1 MVNLVK
7 LCGMWVCLFSHFALV
22 SYNLIPAIFM
32 VFSMDWVCE
41 KFATMEVKSVGTFP
55 LILLKLA
62 LATPPPLPPLPP
74 QTKLNLEQNGWNQE
88 VKLSAFFCQNIARG
102 SGGGG
107 GKDDGMN
114 PKPNKTIV
122 LGSRI
127 LRNYCLEGLLHTVP
141 SSLVLHWRFSAT
153 IVFHFYCDSAKGAKK
168 WTTLLKKLT
177 VFWPFGRSW
186 TLETFPFSGIWPQ
199 RSRHCSHTPEG
210 IHLSLVWETLKQP
223 K

>member
-1 MVNLVK
+1 
-7 LCGMWVCLFSHFALV
+7 
-22 SYNLIPAIFM
+22 
-32 VFSMDWVCE
+32 
-41 KFATMEVKSVGTFP
+41 MEVKSVGTFP

-62 LATPPPLPPLPP
+62 TPSPPPTPN
-74 QTKLNLEQNGWNQE
+74 KVEFGAKWVN
-88 VKLSAFFCQNIARG
+88 LSAFFCQNIARG
-102 SGGGG
+102 SGGGGGGGG

-122 LGSRI
+122 LRSRI

-141 SSLVLHWRFSAT
+141 SSFVLHWRFSAT

>member
-7 LCGMWVCLFSHFALV
+7 LCGIWVCLFCFGKLQSHS
-22 SYNLIPAIFM
+22 SYFYGFLHGLGRKKRNPELFCNNGGQKCWDLSIDITKTSDP
-32 VFSMDWVCE
+32 S
-41 KFATMEVKSVGTFP
+41 P
-55 LILLKLA
+55 P
-62 LATPPPLPPLPP
+62 TPN
-74 QTKLNLEQNGWNQE
+74 KVEFGAKW

-102 SGGGG
+102 SGGGEG
-107 GKDDGMN
+107 GEEDDGMN
-114 PKPNKTIV
+114 PKPNIKIV
-122 LGSRI
+122 LRSRI

-141 SSLVLHWRFSAT
+141 SSFVLHWRFSAT

-168 WTTLLKKLT
+168 WTTLLKTLT

-186 TLETFPFSGIWPQ
+186 TLETSPFSGIWPQ
-199 RSRHCSHTPEG
+199 RSRRCSHTPEG